1 MGEQT
6 VVLTDGNFTEQVIN
20 SSIPVLVDFWA
31 SWCGP
36 CRMVGPV
43 VEEVAKEYAGRLKVG
58 KLNVDEN
65 PSVTAS
71 YGIRSIPTLI
81 LFKDGRIKAQTVGA
95 QPKEMLKAFIDKNI

>member
-1 MGEQT
+1 MGGQT